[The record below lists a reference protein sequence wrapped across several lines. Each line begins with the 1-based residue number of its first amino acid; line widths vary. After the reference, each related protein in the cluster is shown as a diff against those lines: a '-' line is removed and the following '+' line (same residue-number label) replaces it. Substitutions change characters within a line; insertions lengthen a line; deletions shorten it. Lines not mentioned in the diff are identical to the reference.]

1 MKNVPIFRGL
11 VVAALAALSFA
22 AFAQSTPQRGGVA
35 VTLIQNK
42 VVAGPN
48 GSERLVAA
56 DRAAPGE
63 LIEYRATYTNHG
75 TTRVRDLAATLPIPV
90 GMVYV
95 PGTLAPTTALAS
107 TGTEFA
113 PIPLKRKMRL
123 ADGREVEAEVPA
135 TDYRSIQWRQLE
147 LAPGQSVSVTARVR
161 MDASPNL
168 AVVDKRGVKP

>member
-1 MKNVPIFRGL
+1 MKNVPLFRGL
-11 VVAALAALSFA
+11 AVAALAALSFV
-22 AFAQSTPQRGGVA
+22 AFAQSSPQRGGVE
-35 VTLIQNK
+35 VRLIQNK

-48 GSERLVAA
+48 GTEQLVAA

-63 LIEYRATYTNHG
+63 LIEYRATYTNRG
-75 TTRVRDLAATLPIPV
+75 TAPVRDLAATLPIPV

-95 PGTLAPTTALAS
+95 PGTLTPTTALAS

-113 PIPLKRKMRL
+113 PIPLKRKMRQP
-123 ADGREVEAEVPA
+123 DGREVETDVPV
-135 TDYRSIQWRQLE
+135 TDYRSLQWRHLE
-147 LAPGQSVSVTARVR
+147 LAPGQSVSVVARVR